1 MQIVSVSKSPI
12 LSDFATLKTL
22 YHEHKE
28 EKLEAF
34 EFNFFADSKIFV
46 EVANKMQCA
55 NFYQV
60 SKKIDDTYK
69 LSLVRR
75 INCPKV
81 FCVGCP
87 KVVNDELALGYVT
100 GNVKVLNVK
109 TMETVH
115 KFTAGRFTGLQ
126 VYDFKVIIIHPQN
139 QQEKVCSTW
148 ISIRPMNTYQLSM
161 SLES

>member
-22 YHEHKE
+22 YHEPKD
-28 EKLEAF
+28 EKMEAMN
-34 EFNFFADSKIFV
+34 FNFFAESKIFV
-46 EVANKMQCA
+46 EVVSKMQCL

-60 SKKIDDTYK
+60 NKKPDDSYK

-87 KVVNDELALGYVT
+87 KIVNDEMALGYVT
-100 GNVKVLNVK
+100 GNLKVLNVK

-115 KFTAGRFTGLQ
+115 KFTAGMLKKTE
-126 VYDFKVIIIHPQN
+126 N
-139 QQEKVCSTW
+139 
-148 ISIRPMNTYQLSM
+148 
-161 SLES
+161 

>member
-1 MQIVSVSKSPI
+1 MCRIFRFVLIVREMQIVSVSKSPV

-22 YHEHKE
+22 YHEVKD
-28 EKLEAF
+28 EKGEAMF
-34 EFNFFADSKIFV
+34 FNFFTSQKIFV
-46 EVANKMQCA
+46 EVANRMQCV

-60 SKKIDDTYK
+60 THKSDDSYK

-87 KVVNDELALGYVT
+87 KIVNDEMAMGYVT

-115 KFTAGRFTGLQ
+115 KFVGGKSD
-126 VYDFKVIIIHPQN
+126 Y
-139 QQEKVCSTW
+139 
-148 ISIRPMNTYQLSM
+148 ISWNLLGS
-161 SLES
+161 